1 MMSTVNAV
9 SASINQNLKFRVDQ
23 KLTIM
28 MPSFFC
34 HASWIGPV
42 RH

>member
-28 MPSFFC
+28 MPSFS
-34 HASWIGPV
+34 ATLPGSGQ
-42 RH
+42 